1 MERIVIEV
9 NDATA
14 KKWKIASSKFKKV
27 IAEKFAA
34 DIDFVTENYKNENF
48 SEALDEKGDRLAKR
62 GLTEEIVNKIL
73 NSDD

>member
-14 KKWKIASSKFKKV
+14 KKWQIASSKFKKV
-27 IAEKFAA
+27 ISEKFAA
-34 DIDFVTENYKNENF
+34 DVDFVTENYKNENF
-48 SEALDEKGDRLAKR
+48 SEALNEIGERLAKR
-62 GLTEEIVNKIL
+62 GLTEEKVNEIL

>member
-14 KKWKIASSKFKKV
+14 KKWQIASSKFKKV

-34 DIDFVTENYKNENF
+34 DVDFVTENYKNENF
-48 SEALDEKGDRLAKR
+48 SEALDEIGECLAKR
-62 GLTEEIVNKIL
+62 GLTEEKVNEIL

>member
-14 KKWKIASSKFKKV
+14 KKWRMASSKFKKV
-27 IAEKFAA
+27 ISEKFAA
-34 DIDFVTENYKNENF
+34 DVDFVAEIYKNEDF
-48 SEALDEKGDRLAKR
+48 FESLDEVGERLAKR
-62 GLTEEIVNKIL
+62 GLTEEKVNEIL

>member
-9 NDATA
+9 DDATA
-14 KKWKIASSKFKKV
+14 KKWQMASTKFRKV
-27 IAEKFAA
+27 ISEKFAS

-48 SEALDEKGDRLAKR
+48 SAALDEIGERLAKR
-62 GLTEEIVNKIL
+62 GLTEEIVNEIL